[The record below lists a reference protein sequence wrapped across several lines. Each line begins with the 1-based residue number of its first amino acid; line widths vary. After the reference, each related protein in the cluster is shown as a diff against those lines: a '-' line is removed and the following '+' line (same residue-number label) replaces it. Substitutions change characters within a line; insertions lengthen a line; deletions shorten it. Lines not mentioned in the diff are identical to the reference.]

1 MGRME
6 CIMIDVLEMI
16 RSGKNGFTWCDEDYK
31 ISFDFNKIIVNQNNI
46 CYYSRKGVCDDDQSL
61 LSI

>member
-1 MGRME
+1 
-6 CIMIDVLEMI
+6 MIDVLEMI